1 MFWKDTGRK
10 VVPVAKTR
18 VLVGYASCG
27 IAAGAQEVLDT
38 LKKKA
43 KKHKSKV
50 EVKKCG
56 CIGIC
61 FDEPIVEVHTG
72 NERYVY
78 RQVDIKKAERIFQEH
93 VIGGAPIYDWLVDE
107 LSHGREEKETPMFHL
122 QERIALRNTGV
133 IDPEDISD
141 YLQHDGYKAL
151 EKALKEMDPDQVIRE
166 VMDSGLR
173 GRGGAGFPTGLK
185 WSFAKKASGDV
196 KYLICN
202 ADEGDPGAFMD
213 RNLLEGDPHSVL
225 EGMAIAAY
233 VIGAE
238 EGYIYARAEYPLAIH
253 RLKIAISQAEEEG
266 YLGENILGT
275 DLSFRIKL
283 KEGAGA
289 FVCGEETALI
299 ASIEG
304 ERGMPRIRPPFPAEA
319 GLWGKPT
326 NNNNVETY
334 ANIPWII
341 LKGSKEYQRYG
352 TRSARGTKVFSL
364 AGRINRG
371 GLIEVPMGI
380 PIRSVIFDIGGGIP
394 KGKKFKG
401 VQMGG
406 PSGGC
411 IPTHLLDTPIDY
423 DSITAT
429 GAIMGSGGMVVM
441 DENTCMVEVARYF
454 LSFTQK
460 ESCGKCTF
468 CRLGT
473 LRMLEVLKRITEGE
487 GRDGDVETLLE
498 LADLIKRSSLCGLGQ
513 GAPNPVLTTI
523 KYFRDEYDAHIKDK
537 KCPAGVCKKLTVFH
551 IDKEACKA
559 CGLCKRSCPT
569 NAIMGE
575 PGVKHE
581 IDQEKCIKCGSCRDV
596 CPFDAVRTG

>member
-1 MFWKDTGRK
+1 M
-10 VVPVAKTR
+10 AKTE

-27 IAAGAQEVLDT
+27 IAAGASDVMEKLQAKMKKSKAKVT
-38 LKKKA
+38 LKKT
-43 KKHKSKV
+43 
-50 EVKKCG
+50 G

-61 FDEPIVEVHTG
+61 FDEPIIEVNDG
-72 NERYVY
+72 KNRYVY
-78 RQVDIKKAERIFQEH
+78 RKVDEKKADRIFEEH
-93 VIGGAPIYDWLVDE
+93 IVGGAPIFEWLVNE
-107 LSHGREEKETPMFHL
+107 LSSTDVEVEKPIFKD
-122 QERIALRNTGV
+122 QQRIALRNTGN
-133 IDPEDISD
+133 IDPESIDD
-141 YLQHDGYKAL
+141 YIKAGGYKAL
-151 EKALKEMDPDQVIRE
+151 EKALKEMDPDQVVQE
-166 VMDSGLR
+166 VMDSGIR

-185 WSFAKKASGDV
+185 WSFAKKAPGSP

-225 EGMAIAAY
+225 EGMIIAAY
-233 VIGAE
+233 VIGAS

-253 RLKIAISQAEEEG
+253 RLKIAIDAAKEKG
-266 YLGENILGT
+266 YLGENILGCGFNFN
-275 DLSFRIKL
+275 LKL

-304 ERGMPRIRPPFPAEA
+304 ERGMPRIRPPFPAQE

-341 LKGSKEYQRYG
+341 QNGAKEFQKYG
-352 TRSARGTKVFSL
+352 TKSAKGTKVFSL
-364 AGRINRG
+364 AGNINRG
-371 GLIEVPMGI
+371 GLVEVPMGI
-380 PIRSVIFDIGGGIP
+380 TLRKIIFDIGGGIP
-394 KGKKFKG
+394 NGKKFKG

-411 IPTHLLDTPIDY
+411 IPTPLLDTPIDY
-423 DSITAT
+423 DSINAT

-473 LRMLEVLKRITEGE
+473 LRMLEILERITKGE
-487 GRDGDVETLLE
+487 GKEGDIKELE
-498 LADLIKRSSLCGLGQ
+498 DLADVIKRSSLCGLGQ
-513 GAPNPVLTTI
+513 GAPNPVLTTL
-523 KYFRDEYDAHIKDK
+523 KYFRDEYEAHIKEK
-537 KCPAGVCKKLTVFH
+537 RCPAGVCKPLTTFE
-551 IDKEACKA
+551 IDMEACKA
-559 CGLCKRSCPT
+559 CGLCRKACPT
-569 NAIMGE
+569 DAITGK

-581 IDQEKCIKCGSCRDV
+581 IDQEKCIKCGSCRAV
-596 CPFDAVRTG
+596 CPFDAVGTR

>member
-1 MFWKDTGRK
+1 MSDTRI
-10 VVPVAKTR
+10 
-18 VLVGYASCG
+18 LVGYASCG
-27 IAAGAQEVLDT
+27 IAAGARKVLERI
-38 LKKKA
+38 KER
-43 KKHKSKV
+43 V
-50 EVKKCG
+50 EGIEGVEISITG
-56 CIGIC
+56 CIGLC
-61 FDEPIVEVHTG
+61 FDEPIIEIHQDG
-72 NERYVY
+72 ERFVY
-78 RQVDIKKAERIFQEH
+78 RKVDSSRVDRIIDEH
-93 VIGGAPIYDWLVDE
+93 VINGKPIDKWLVEE
-107 LSHGREEKETPMFHL
+107 LSTTAKAAEKPIFAK
-122 QERIALRNTGV
+122 QQRIALRNTGT
-133 IDPEDISD
+133 IDPESITD
-141 YLQHDGYKAL
+141 YMANGGYKAL
-151 EKALKEMDPDQVIRE
+151 EKAIKEMTPDQVIQE

-185 WSFAKKASGDV
+185 WSFAKKAKGDV

-225 EGMAIAAY
+225 EGMVIAAY
-233 VIGAE
+233 AIGAR

-253 RLKIAISQAEEEG
+253 RLKIAIREAEEKG
-266 YLGENILGT
+266 FLGENILQTGF
-275 DLSFRIKL
+275 DFRLKL

-319 GLWGKPT
+319 GLFGKPT

-341 LKGSKEYQRYG
+341 IEGAKEFQSFG
-352 TRSARGTKVFSL
+352 TKNAKGTKVFSL
-364 AGRINRG
+364 AGNINRG
-371 GLIEVPMGI
+371 GLVEVPMGI
-380 PIRSVIFDIGGGIP
+380 TLREVIFDVGGGIP
-394 KGKKFKG
+394 GNKKFKG

-411 IPTHLLDTPIDY
+411 IPEHLLDTTIDY

-429 GAIMGSGGMVVM
+429 GAIMGSGGMVIM

-468 CRLGT
+468 CRIGT
-473 LRMLEVLKRITEGE
+473 LRMLEILERITRGE
-487 GRDGDVETLLE
+487 GKEEDMDELLD
-498 LADLIKRSSLCGLGQ
+498 LADLIKRTSLCGLGQ

-523 KYFRDEYDAHIKDK
+523 RYFKDEYKTHIKDK
-537 KCPAGVCKKLTVFH
+537 KCPAGVCKALTTFH
-551 IDKEACKA
+551 IDIEVCKA
-559 CGLCKRSCPT
+559 CGLCKKACPT
-569 NAIMGE
+569 DAISGSK
-575 PGVKHE
+575 GVKHE
-581 IDQEKCIKCGSCRDV
+581 IDQEKCIRCGSCRAV
-596 CPFDAVRTG
+596 CPFNAVRTR